1 MLTSNPDHSWL
12 TTEEAAR
19 YLGCSKAFLDKDRG
33 AGLAGIPFAKLGRKL
48 VRYNRA
54 ALDAY
59 LSSQQEVHRV

>member
-1 MLTSNPDHSWL
+1 MLTSNPDHIWL

-33 AGLAGIPFAKLGRKL
+33 AGLAGIPFVKLGRKL

-59 LSSQQEVHRV
+59 LTTKPGASRA